1 MLNRMKRVAAGLLTA
16 VFLFNIAPV
25 SGVNNVAQVEAAKL
39 VTKGKVN
46 SSILNIRT
54 RKSTKAKKITTLKR
68 GAKVTL
74 LSNNSK
80 WVAVKV
86 KGKVGYTQGKYI
98 TIANGATASATT
110 MSKGQRVVNYA
121 KRFLGNPYRWGG
133 TSLTH
138 GADCSGFVMSVYS
151 NYGVSLPHSS
161 SADRS
166 VGAAVGSLDSAQPG
180 DIICYSGHV
189 AIYIGGGQIVHA
201 STAKTGII
209 ISNANYRSILSIR
222 RIF

>member
-25 SGVNNVAQVEAAKL
+25 TGVNNVAQVEAARL

-46 SSILNIRT
+46 SS
-54 RKSTKAKKITTLKR
+54 
-68 GAKVTL
+68 
-74 LSNNSK
+74 NSK

-110 MSKGQRVVNYA
+110 MSKGQSVVNYA

-138 GADCSGFVMSVYS
+138 GAYCS
-151 NYGVSLPHSS
+151 
-161 SADRS
+161 
-166 VGAAVGSLDSAQPG
+166 
-180 DIICYSGHV
+180 
-189 AIYIGGGQIVHA
+189 
-201 STAKTGII
+201 
-209 ISNANYRSILSIR
+209 
-222 RIF
+222 